1 MIEKIAFKYG
11 IAKIAPKVIATLAT
25 SAGMGDI
32 TVICHKL
39 HSKISYQ
46 YDKKAKDETQ
56 NRIING

>member
-11 IAKIAPKVIATLAT
+11 MAKIAPKVIATLAT

-39 HSKISYQ
+39 HSKIVISMI
-46 YDKKAKDETQ
+46 KKLKMKL
-56 NRIING
+56 RIV